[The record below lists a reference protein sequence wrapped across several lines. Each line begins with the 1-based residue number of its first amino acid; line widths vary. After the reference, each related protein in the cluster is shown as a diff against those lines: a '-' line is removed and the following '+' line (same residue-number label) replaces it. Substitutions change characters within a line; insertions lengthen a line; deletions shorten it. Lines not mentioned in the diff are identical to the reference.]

1 MRKIQRLEDLEK
13 EHQELLEKMGRSEA
27 MEEQVQSFID
37 QGLLT
42 LDDQGNPRVNAE
54 AVLASEL

>member
-1 MRKIQRLEDLEK
+1 
-13 EHQELLEKMGRSEA
+13 

-37 QGLLT
+37 KGLLT
-42 LDDQGNPRVNAE
+42 LDDQGNPQVNAE

>member
-1 MRKIQRLEDLEK
+1 MQRN
-13 EHQELLEKMGRSEA
+13 EA

-42 LDDQGNPRVNAE
+42 LDNEGNPQVNVE
-54 AVLASEL
+54 AALASERDS